1 MEILA
6 INPRK
11 KKRAAPKKKKSGRT
25 SAKPQKRSNTMPK
38 KRARK
43 RAKPKARTKYRTRT
57 KTVVRYRTRKP
68 AKRRR
73 NPSRSRSGIA
83 QTIAGVNLGGAVKNA
98 LPMLLGALAGK
109 AAAKKFAAG
118 GAESDNW
125 TWANYLWAL
134 GGGLI
139 AALGTSAIFKGKR
152 AVSQRIFEGA
162 LLLTAYKFFTNDVA
176 PRNST
181 LESWFGQDDD
191 EARLI
196 ESAAAAIDPYAGLFG
211 DITEAAE
218 GDFQMLGQH
227 YVPSST
233 MGGVVQPAGPRL
245 GGVVQQAGPRLGAD
259 PTTINFDQAYG

>member
-11 KKRAAPKKKKSGRT
+11 KKRGAPKKAKRSATPKRGKTMPKKKK
-25 SAKPQKRSNTMPK
+25 
-38 KRARK
+38 
-43 RAKPKARTKYRTRT
+43 RAKRRAAPKTRTKYRT
-57 KTVVRYRTRKP
+57 KTVVRYRTRKAP
-68 AKRRR
+68 KRRR
-73 NPSRSRSGIA
+73 NPSRAGSFAR
-83 QTIAGVNLGGAVKNA
+83 QTIAGVNIGGAVKNA

-118 GAESDNW
+118 GGEMDNW
-125 TWANYLWAL
+125 TWSNYLWAL
-134 GGGLI
+134 GGGLL

-181 LESWFGQDDD
+181 LESWFGEDEE

-196 ESAAAAIDPYAGLFG
+196 ESAAAAIDPYSGLFG
-211 DITEAAE
+211 EITEAAE
-218 GDFQMLGQH
+218 GDFQMLGNH
-227 YVPSST
+227 YVPSGV
-233 MGGVVQPAGPRL
+233 MGGQVTPAGARLGAVVDPAGPRL
-245 GGVVQQAGPRLGAD
+245 GVD
-259 PTTINFDQAYG
+259 PTTVNFDQAYG

>member
-6 INPRK
+6 INPRR
-11 KKRAAPKKKKSGRT
+11 KKRAAPKKKKASRT

-38 KRARK
+38 KRAKK

-57 KTVVRYRTRKP
+57 KTVVRYRTRKAP
-68 AKRRR
+68 KRRRR
-73 NPSRSRSGIA
+73 NPSSSFAR
-83 QTIAGVNLGGAVKNA
+83 TTLAGVNLGGAVKNA

-181 LESWFGQDDD
+181 LESWFGEDET

-227 YVPSST
+227 YTPAGV
-233 MGGVVQPAGPRL
+233 MGGT
-245 GGVVQQAGPRLGAD
+245 VQQAGPRLGAVVEQAGPRLGVD
-259 PTTINFDQAYG
+259 PTTVNFDQAYG